1 MPQKPTQKS
10 GRGQQSAAREQHL
23 ATAAKSADAS
33 RTPSKSQAKK
43 EQASKAADAGA
54 APEQLDSEQE

>member
-10 GRGQQSAAREQHL
+10 GHGKQSASRGSQVAPKARTMESPKTP
-23 ATAAKSADAS
+23 ATS
-33 RTPSKSQAKK
+33 RVSK

-54 APEQLDSEQE
+54 APEQLDTEPE

>member
-10 GRGQQSAAREQHL
+10 GHGKQSAPRGPQV
-23 ATAAKSADAS
+23 AAKARSLES
-33 RTPSKSQAKK
+33 PKTPAKSQASK

-54 APEQLDSEQE
+54 APEQLDSEPE

>member
-10 GRGQQSAAREQHL
+10 GRGKQSASRGQQV
-23 ATAAKSADAS
+23 AAKARSVEPPKNPA
-33 RTPSKSQAKK
+33 KSQARK

-54 APEQLDSEQE
+54 APEQLDSELE